1 LKLLSP
7 VQSVSQSSM
16 VLWLSY
22 LIASQKPG
30 VRTFSGSKQ
39 KLTNSK
45 VVSED
50 FPKYLSV
57 SNTDKQ
63 IGFPSFLADDPK
75 EPCVVANLGKVSQ
88 PEGDFLAQSLY
99 SIEIYIEINFL
110 GHNDPQ

>member
-1 LKLLSP
+1 MFGKFFDLIGILSATWIGFVRLTLTP
-7 VQSVSQSSM
+7 WDKPSFM

-30 VRTFSGSKQ
+30 VRTFLGSKQ

-45 VVSED
+45 VVSEV

-63 IGFPSFLADDPK
+63 IGFPSFLTDDPK
-75 EPCVVANLGKVSQ
+75 EPCVMANLGKVSQ
-88 PEGDFLAQSLY
+88 PEWDKWTF
-99 SIEIYIEINFL
+99 
-110 GHNDPQ
+110 

>member
-1 LKLLSP
+1 
-7 VQSVSQSSM
+7 M

-22 LIASQKPG
+22 LIARQKPG
-30 VRTFSGSKQ
+30 VRTFWGSKQ

-45 VVSED
+45 VVIEV

-88 PEGDFLAQSLY
+88 PE
-99 SIEIYIEINFL
+99 
-110 GHNDPQ
+110 